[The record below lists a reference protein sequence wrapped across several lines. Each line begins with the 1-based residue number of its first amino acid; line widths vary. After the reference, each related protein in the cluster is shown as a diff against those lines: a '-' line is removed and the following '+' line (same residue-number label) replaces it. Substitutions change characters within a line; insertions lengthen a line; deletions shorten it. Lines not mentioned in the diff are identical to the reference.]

1 MNTQTENTRQK
12 RHRSENTDDPPAG
25 VKEREYDYKPK
36 QELKKLKSNDDNKD
50 EEDGEPRTAPHSAD
64 VAEEDDENEEEKE
77 EEEEEE
83 DDDKSTSSWLANLV
97 FMGNHVM
104 SNDSPS
110 NTHKL
115 IRDTLDCLGVK
126 FAHKE
131 GVYTC
136 GFNNGRFWIRLATAP
151 NDVCVVEAD
160 DRMLYCCTAKKIWR
174 MINDVLSRT
183 TRLVDITPL
192 PHPTSDTDTDSALR
206 APVLRCRNHGAR
218 GKCCCPYE

>member
-1 MNTQTENTRQK
+1 MMNTQTENTRQK
-12 RHRSENTDDPPAG
+12 RHRSEYDDKP
-25 VKEREYDYKPK
+25 KQKRHRSEYDDKPK
-36 QELKKLKSNDDNKD
+36 QELKSNDGNKD
-50 EEDGEPRTAPHSAD
+50 EEDGEHSPRTDPHSAD

-83 DDDKSTSSWLANLV
+83 DDDKSTSSWLAYLV
-97 FMGNHVM
+97 SMGNHVI

-115 IRDTLDCLGVK
+115 ICGILDCLGVK
-126 FAHKE
+126 FAHKD
-131 GVYTC
+131 GLYTC
-136 GFNNGRFWIRLATAP
+136 GFNNGSFWIRLATAP

-206 APVLRCRNHGAR
+206 APVLLCRNHRAR